1 VTIILA
7 GLALGISIGYAVGGR
22 LGRLARNLRLR
33 AVWIVYVAL
42 AIQVLVRVPPI
53 KSAHEGTRLFVV
65 LVSYAVIAV
74 WLGLN
79 AVSQRRALRIAV
91 ALITLGWLANLAPI
105 ALNAGMPVS
114 RYALA
119 RAGNTNPSA
128 GSKGFF
134 KHVLADEHTELNGLG
149 DVIPMRAFKTV
160 ISVGDVLLLV
170 GIAAVIAAGMRL
182 REPSYDAERARLALP
197 LGRRGGYDA

>member
-22 LGRLARNLRLR
+22 LGRLARNLKLR

-53 KSAHEGTRLFVV
+53 SSAHEGTRLFVV

-91 ALITLGWLANLAPI
+91 ALIALGWLANLAPI

-114 RYALA
+114 RHALA

-134 KHVLADEHTELNGLG
+134 KHVLADEHTEVNWLG

-160 ISVGDVLLLV
+160 ISVGDILLLV

-182 REPSYDAERARLALP
+182 REPSYDAERARLASP
-197 LGRRGGYDA
+197 LGRHGGYDA